1 MIGTIDRF
9 GKKHPIDQNKVAY
22 IPQEPILMPVSIIDN
37 ITMFEPSLKESALK
51 VIKKVNFKK
60 DILKFK
66 DGINTIVQVDK
77 NNISG
82 GQKQKIVLART
93 LLYEKPLLLVD
104 EGTSAIDANSAQEI
118 LKTVTNIDATVIVIA
133 HNLSEEMKQ
142 LFDKEIKLES
152 LN

>member
-1 MIGTIDRF
+1 M
-9 GKKHPIDQNKVAY
+9 
-22 IPQEPILMPVSIIDN
+22 
-37 ITMFEPSLKESALK
+37 
-51 VIKKVNFKK
+51 
-60 DILKFK
+60 
-66 DGINTIVQVDK
+66 
-77 NNISG
+77 SG

-104 EGTSAIDANSAQEI
+104 EGTSAIDANSTQEI